1 MVFPCEGS
9 RRIRT
14 KKELLNSV
22 TCFCDVYTGETHRTS
37 PLKEYKTILHHEEF
51 LNTPP
56 TKTSK
61 NRGELDLLG
70 VPEEEKT
77 QREKDL

>member
-1 MVFPCEGS
+1 MSPVY
-9 RRIRT
+9 
-14 KKELLNSV
+14 
-22 TCFCDVYTGETHRTS
+22 VYTGETHRTP
-37 PLKEYKTILHHEEF
+37 PLKEYKTIVHHEEL

-77 QREKDL
+77 QRKRPVVVGVRGWQITL